1 MLNFTI
7 GCIAGSGIGAY
18 KAKDLEPLKE
28 CVEDTLELC
37 CQKTVHKAA
46 PHIKTAAS
54 KAANHPA
61 FQKTTYKV
69 REVAVRQSGNQSTE
83 QKNLIEAK
91 RAEQAAELKVFFEPR
106 TRVGIDADW
115 QIGTVTFVDE
125 VHQAHQL
132 GVRVGMRLSTVAGKP
147 YTKDRYDT
155 AKISHHRFKVTFA
168 QVLGSQAPQIGVQDA
183 CKDAGARVA
192 DKTMEMNK
200 AAAAKTGT
208 LKAQVREVAVRQEG
222 TVPKQTDL
230 PNVGETSP
238 QISAAASSSQSTEQ
252 KRVGLLHRL
261 RWMFRLSIVALC
273 VALQME
279 FGSSLSIEDI
289 GNGLRFGGLSEDA
302 VGPVVDLLSGAVV
315 LWETAKVEAKA
326 HWTSFAD
333 AVYPLPQPN
342 GTSLHRAVVL
352 WETAKVEAKAHWT
365 SLADAVYPLPQPNG
379 TSRSESLIV
388 SSGEGSGDVGDGEV
402 LASWPSSTI
411 SAAIASSKDNP
422 LPPQHN
428 QLKMPSHVIAGVS
441 VLCVVVYS
449 VRFLN
454 SNLSGV

>member
-1 MLNFTI
+1 MLNFTL
-7 GCIAGSGIGAY
+7 GCIAGAGIGAY

-28 CVEDTLELC
+28 CVEDTLELI

-168 QVLGSQAPQIGVQDA
+168 QAASSPLLQSDSQHL
-183 CKDAGARVA
+183 
-192 DKTMEMNK
+192 E
-200 AAAAKTGT
+200 
-208 LKAQVREVAVRQEG
+208 VREVAVRQEG

-326 HWTSFAD
+326 HWTS
-333 AVYPLPQPN
+333 
-342 GTSLHRAVVL
+342 
-352 WETAKVEAKAHWT
+352 
-365 SLADAVYPLPQPNG
+365 LAGAVYPLPQPNG